1 MRDDIFV
8 TSLAIDWA
16 GVPRRDAYPFDV
28 PAIAS
33 LHELDLAQRITFFCG
48 ENGTGKSTLLEAMGI
63 AYGLNP
69 EGGSRNYTF
78 SVQLGCFNTWVESW
92 DVEDGERTRRA
103 NVPKQCNHC
112 ENPQCVKVCP
122 TGASYVA
129 DDGTVQI
136 DAEKCIG
143 CKYCLA
149 ACPYQARYATE
160 SGEAGKCSFCH
171 HRTTEGML
179 PACVGTCVT
188 SARFFG
194 DLDDP
199 DSDISKKLA
208 SGSGEVL
215 NSDLGLSPSL
225 YYFDLSAAE
234 AMPVVSAVHRGGNV
248 YKPFEG

>member
-1 MRDDIFV
+1 MRARRLGMLID
-8 TSLAIDWA
+8 LALCIGCNA
-16 GVPRRDAYPFDV
+16 CVVACKMENDV
-28 PAIAS
+28 P
-33 LHELDLAQRITFFCG
+33 
-48 ENGTGKSTLLEAMGI
+48 
-63 AYGLNP
+63 
-69 EGGSRNYTF
+69 
-78 SVQLGCFNTWVESW
+78 LGCFNTWVESW

-103 NVPKQCNHC
+103 NVPKQCNHY
-112 ENPQCVKVCP
+112 ENSPCVKVCP

-136 DAEKCIG
+136 DAERCIG

-149 ACPYQARYATE
+149 ACPYQARYVTE

-188 SARFFG
+188 SARYFG
-194 DLDDP
+194 DLNDP

>member
-1 MRDDIFV
+1 MYKR
-8 TSLAIDWA
+8 
-16 GVPRRDAYPFDV
+16 
-28 PAIAS
+28 
-33 LHELDLAQRITFFCG
+33 Q
-48 ENGTGKSTLLEAMGI
+48 
-63 AYGLNP
+63 
-69 EGGSRNYTF
+69 
-78 SVQLGCFNTWVESW
+78 
-92 DVEDGERTRRA
+92 
-103 NVPKQCNHC
+103 
-112 ENPQCVKVCP
+112 
-122 TGASYVA
+122 
-129 DDGTVQI
+129 VQI
-136 DAEKCIG
+136 DAERCIG

-149 ACPYQARYATE
+149 ACPYQARYVTE

-188 SARFFG
+188 SARYFG
-194 DLDDP
+194 DLNDP

-208 SGSGEVL
+208 SGSGEML